1 MGLELAGQIGSVSI
15 EIPLLGKYTWQF
27 DLKKK
32 DNERKKNNIPTP
44 GIEPGPRRWERR
56 ILTTRPCGRWI
67 AGDLRNFIWGVKNLS
82 FSGWIQTLRN

>member
-32 DNERKKNNIPTP
+32 KTMKEKK
-44 GIEPGPRRWERR
+44 
-56 ILTTRPCGRWI
+56 
-67 AGDLRNFIWGVKNLS
+67 
-82 FSGWIQTLRN
+82 